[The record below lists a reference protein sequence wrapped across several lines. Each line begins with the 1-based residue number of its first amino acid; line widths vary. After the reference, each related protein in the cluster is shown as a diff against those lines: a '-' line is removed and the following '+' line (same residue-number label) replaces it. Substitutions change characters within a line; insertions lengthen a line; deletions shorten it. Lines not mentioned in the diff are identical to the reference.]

1 MQAMRLHRA
10 APAETNPLQLD
21 EIPPPQPEP
30 GQVLLKVLVCG
41 VCHTDLHIAE
51 GDLQPPRL
59 PVTGDQQQAPL
70 ILGHQVVAQVEAIG
84 DEGKNPQNLR
94 IGDKVGV
101 PWLYSACGECSF
113 CLSGQENL
121 CPDAKFT
128 GLDVDGGYAGYMVA
142 DARYVLKL
150 PQRFSDEQAAPLL
163 CAGIVGYRSLRLA
176 EVKPGERLG
185 LVGFGASAH
194 LVLQVARH
202 WGCKI
207 YVFTRAEEH
216 RRHALDL
223 GADWAGGIEQPIT
236 RSLDRAILFAPSG
249 RLVPPTLEK
258 IRPGGTLAIN
268 AVTMDDIPS
277 FPYELIYGER
287 TLRSV
292 ANATYQDGVE
302 FLQLAD
308 EIGLQPT
315 TTLYPLEAANQ
326 ALQDMK
332 HSRLNGEAVLAIPQ

>member
-1 MQAMRLHRA
+1 MA
-10 APAETNPLQLD
+10 
-21 EIPPPQPEP
+21 
-30 GQVLLKVLVCG
+30 
-41 VCHTDLHIAE
+41 
-51 GDLQPPRL
+51 
-59 PVTGDQQQAPL
+59 
-70 ILGHQVVAQVEAIG
+70 
-84 DEGKNPQNLR
+84 
-94 IGDKVGV
+94 
-101 PWLYSACGECSF
+101 
-113 CLSGQENL
+113 
-121 CPDAKFT
+121 
-128 GLDVDGGYAGYMVA
+128 A

-150 PQRFSDEQAAPLL
+150 PERFSAEQAAPLL

-207 YVFTRAEEH
+207 YVFTRAKEH

-223 GADWAGGIEQPIT
+223 GADWAGGIEDPIT

-249 RLVPPTLEK
+249 RLVAPTLEK
-258 IRPGGTLAIN
+258 IRPGGTFAIN
-268 AVTMDDIPS
+268 AVTMDDIPT
-277 FPYELIYGER
+277 FPYALIYGER
-287 TLRSV
+287 TVRSV

-302 FLQLAD
+302 FLKLAD

>member
-1 MQAMRLHRA
+1 MRLHRA
-10 APAETNPLQLD
+10 APAETNPLRLD
-21 EIPPPQPEP
+21 EIPRPQPEP
-30 GQVLLKVLVCG
+30 GQVLLKVLACG
-41 VCHTDLHIAE
+41 VCHTDLHITE
-51 GDLQPPRL
+51 GDLQPPRM
-59 PVTGDQQQAPL
+59 PVTGDQRQAPL
-70 ILGHQVVAQVEAIG
+70 IPGHQVVAQVEAIG
-84 DEGKNPQNLR
+84 DEGKNQQNLR
-94 IGDKVGV
+94 IGDRVGV
-101 PWLYSACGECSF
+101 PWLFSACGECSF

-121 CPDAKFT
+121 CPEAKFT
-128 GLDVDGGYAGYMVA
+128 GLDVDGGYANFMVA
-142 DARYVLKL
+142 EGRYVLKL

-194 LVLQVARH
+194 LVLQVARN

-223 GADWAGGIEQPIT
+223 GADWAGGIEEPIS

-249 RLVPPTLEK
+249 KLVPPTLEK
-258 IRPGGTLAIN
+258 IRPGGTFAIN
-268 AVTMDDIPS
+268 AVTMDDIPA
-277 FPYELIYGER
+277 FPYALIYGER

-302 FLQLAD
+302 FLKLAD

>member
-1 MQAMRLHRA
+1 M
-10 APAETNPLQLD
+10 
-21 EIPPPQPEP
+21 
-30 GQVLLKVLVCG
+30 LVCG

-59 PVTGDQQQAPL
+59 PVTGSAAAPL
-70 ILGHQVVAQVEAIG
+70 IPGHQVVAQVEAIG
-84 DEGKNPQNLR
+84 DEGKNPHNLR
-94 IGDKVGV
+94 IGERVGV

-150 PQRFSDEQAAPLL
+150 PKRFSDEQAAPLL

-207 YVFTRAEEH
+207 YVFTRSEEH

-249 RLVPPTLEK
+249 VLVPPTLEK

-332 HSRLNGEAVLAIPQ
+332 HSRLNGEAVLAISQ